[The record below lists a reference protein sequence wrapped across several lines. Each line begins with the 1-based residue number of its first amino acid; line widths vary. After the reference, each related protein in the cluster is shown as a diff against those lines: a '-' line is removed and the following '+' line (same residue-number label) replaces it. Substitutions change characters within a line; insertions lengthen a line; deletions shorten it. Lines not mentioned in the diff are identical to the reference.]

1 MDIIFIGLF
10 IIFVGCCLL
19 WIFKIFKEEQDKSI
33 KELNKELRKQSEDM
47 KENPEKYGF

>member
-10 IIFVGCCLL
+10 IIFACL

-33 KELNKELRKQSEDM
+33 KELRKQSEDM
-47 KENPEKYGF
+47 KENPEKYGY

>member
-10 IIFVGCCLL
+10 IIFACL

-47 KENPEKYGF
+47 KENPEKYGY